1 MIIWVRN
8 IVLIFFI
15 MSIVYAILTYIS
27 RRKGIDRIEAKYA
40 ESKTEQ
46 PKSEFVAKGIVK
58 YNRSLRARLIVL
70 VYLVPLIIIAGL
82 TYLAQ
87 ST

>member
-15 MSIVYAILTYIS
+15 LSIVYAVLTFIS
-27 RRKGIDRIEAKYA
+27 RRKSLDRIEAKYA
-40 ESKTEQ
+40 TLKTDQ
-46 PKSEFVAKGIVK
+46 PKSEFVAKGLVK
-58 YNRSLRARLIVL
+58 YNRSLRAKLIVL
-70 VYLVPLIIIAGL
+70 VYLVPLAVMAGL